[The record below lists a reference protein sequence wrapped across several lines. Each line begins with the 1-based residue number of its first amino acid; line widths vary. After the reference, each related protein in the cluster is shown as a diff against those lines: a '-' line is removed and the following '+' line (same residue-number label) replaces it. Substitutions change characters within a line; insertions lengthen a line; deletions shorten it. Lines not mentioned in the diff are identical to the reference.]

1 MNANLIEIAYLIAA
15 VLFIVGIKGL
25 TKPKTAVLGNQLSAL
40 GMLIAVVVT
49 LFDRNIISFEWII
62 AGALIG
68 TLIGIVLA
76 VKIRMTAMP
85 QLVALLNGFGG
96 GASVAVAAA
105 EYTKSLHV
113 MTQQPASLLEAAQ
126 QVLAATATQ
135 GGAVGVVTMV
145 ATGLAVLIG
154 AVTLTGSLVAFG
166 KLQEI
171 LPGRPL
177 GFPGMRLVNAVLLIG
192 SIVAIVWL
200 VKEPTADTVLWALL
214 AAALLLGVLLVI
226 PIGGADMPVVIA
238 LLNAYSG
245 IAASAAGFVMDNS
258 ALIITGSLVGASG
271 LILTQIMCKAMNRS
285 LLNVLFGKMAEGAEA
300 INADDVYQGKVKS
313 TSADEVAM
321 LLDTARRV
329 VIVPGFGMAMSQAQ
343 HAVRDLTD
351 VLERRGTVVEF
362 GIHPVAGRMPGHMN
376 VLLAEAEIAYDKLLD
391 MDTVNPTFEQTD
403 VAIIIGANDVVNP
416 MARED
421 KGSPIYGMPILN
433 VDKAKTVI
441 VVKRSL
447 GSGFAGLP
455 NPLFAKDNT
464 LMLYGDGKKAI
475 LDLIGSLKDI

>member
-1 MNANLIEIAYLIAA
+1 MNANLIQIAYLVAA
-15 VLFIVGIKGL
+15 VMFVVGIKGM
-25 TKPKTAVLGNQLSAL
+25 TKPKTAVLGNQLSAI

-49 LFDRNIISFEWII
+49 LLSRDIVSFEWII
-62 AGALIG
+62 AGVLVGGVVGA
-68 TLIGIVLA
+68 TLA

-96 GASVAVAAA
+96 GASVAVASA
-105 EYTKSLHV
+105 EYMKSLHL
-113 MTQQPASLLEAAQ
+113 MTQQPATLLEAAQ

-135 GGAVGVVTMV
+135 GGALGIVTMV
-145 ATGLAVLIG
+145 ATGLAVVIG
-154 AVTLTGSLVAFG
+154 AVTLSGSFIAFG

-171 LPGRPL
+171 LPGRPI
-177 GFPGMRLVNAVLLIG
+177 GFTGMQLVNAVLAIG
-192 SIVAIVWL
+192 SLVAIGWL
-200 VKEPTADTVLWALL
+200 VNEPTAETVFWLML
-214 AAALLLGVLLVI
+214 AAALLLGILLVI
-226 PIGGADMPVVIA
+226 PIGGADMPVVIS

-245 IAASAAGFVMDNS
+245 IAASAAGFVMNNS

-285 LLNVLFGKMAEGAEA
+285 LVNVLFGKMAEGGEK
-300 INADDVYQGKVKS
+300 ISDDDVYQGKVKA
-313 TSADEVAM
+313 TSAEEVAM
-321 LLDTARRV
+321 LLESARRV

-351 VLERRGTVVEF
+351 MLEKRGTTVEF

-376 VLLAEAEIAYDKLLD
+376 VLLAEAEISYDKLLD

-403 VAIIIGANDVVNP
+403 VVIVIGANDVVNP
-416 MARED
+416 MAREE

-455 NPLFAKDNT
+455 NPLFAKENT
-464 LMLYGDGKKAI
+464 LMLYGDGKKAL
-475 LDLIGSLKDI
+475 LDLIAALKDL